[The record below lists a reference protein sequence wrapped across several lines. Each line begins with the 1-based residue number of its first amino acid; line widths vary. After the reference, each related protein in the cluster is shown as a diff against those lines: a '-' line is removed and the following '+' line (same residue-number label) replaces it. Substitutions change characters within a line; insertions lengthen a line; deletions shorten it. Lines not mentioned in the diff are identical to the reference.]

1 MIRRPPR
8 STRTDT
14 LSPYTTLFRSGNA
27 PPGLFVSRKDSPFN
41 DVSDHRHIIAM
52 PAENRRGAAVGTP
65 GFGELAEQLFA
76 RARVQPQDAAE
87 GLLHRQV
94 AGRPPVGPPPG
105 EEPIYFG
112 RTPRDA
118 LYHGERLGLL
128 LVAARTG
135 GKIGAA
141 GE

>member
-27 PPGLFVSRKDSPFN
+27 PPGLFVSRKDAPFN

-76 RARVQPQDAAE
+76 RARVQPQDAAD

-94 AGRPPVGPPPG
+94 AGRPDVGTPLG
-105 EEPIYFG
+105 EEQIDFG
-112 RTPRDA
+112 RPAPDA
-118 LYHGERLGLL
+118 LHLGEQRE
-128 LVAARTG
+128 
-135 GKIGAA
+135 IGRAHV
-141 GE
+141 